1 MSLQI
6 ELSSCSTFALYPPI
20 TSAFVFSGFDFS
32 FASIEPMMRS
42 EARRA
47 PTTFLYATDSRLRS
61 SRERSSEAGDAVA
74 TAFMYSTISSYRSAC
89 SASFAMYT
97 LSADIV
103 RVCGGRA
110 AVKLGCAIE
119 GGVGRYCGWENP
131 PVDQRQRAL
140 ERCAPPILQATAFTL
155 QVEPR
160 SHVACWV
167 GRSARSKSPARG
179 EELRRERDAEAAPPP
194 QAHHVRGAIAPPAAP
209 RLPSRR
215 RRRAAARLA

>member
-47 PTTFLYATDSRLRS
+47 PTTFLYATESRLRS

-103 RVCGGRA
+103 RVCAQSGE
-110 AVKLGCAIE
+110 KLG
-119 GGVGRYCGWENP
+119 
-131 PVDQRQRAL
+131 DQL
-140 ERCAPPILQATAFTL
+140 N
-155 QVEPR
+155 
-160 SHVACWV
+160 
-167 GRSARSKSPARG
+167 
-179 EELRRERDAEAAPPP
+179 
-194 QAHHVRGAIAPPAAP
+194 
-209 RLPSRR
+209 
-215 RRRAAARLA
+215 

>member
-20 TSAFVFSGFDFS
+20 TSAFVFSGFDRS

-47 PTTFLYATDSRLRS
+47 PTTFLYATESRLRS

-103 RVCGGRA
+103 RVCGAGKMGGRLWEGCGSIMLWCIIVTRVRAGVGFVVSTLRESGRA
-110 AVKLGCAIE
+110 ASRV
-119 GGVGRYCGWENP
+119 R
-131 PVDQRQRAL
+131 
-140 ERCAPPILQATAFTL
+140 
-155 QVEPR
+155 PR
-160 SHVACWV
+160 
-167 GRSARSKSPARG
+167 
-179 EELRRERDAEAAPPP
+179 
-194 QAHHVRGAIAPPAAP
+194 
-209 RLPSRR
+209 
-215 RRRAAARLA
+215 

>member
-20 TSAFVFSGFDFS
+20 TSAFVFSGFDRS

-47 PTTFLYATDSRLRS
+47 PTTFLYATESRLRS

-97 LSADIV
+97 LSSDI
-103 RVCGGRA
+103 GGGTGRFAQTERA
-110 AVKLGCAIE
+110 ARE
-119 GGVGRYCGWENP
+119 G
-131 PVDQRQRAL
+131 
-140 ERCAPPILQATAFTL
+140 
-155 QVEPR
+155 
-160 SHVACWV
+160 
-167 GRSARSKSPARG
+167 
-179 EELRRERDAEAAPPP
+179 
-194 QAHHVRGAIAPPAAP
+194 
-209 RLPSRR
+209 
-215 RRRAAARLA
+215 

>member
-20 TSAFVFSGFDFS
+20 TSAFVFSGFDRS

-47 PTTFLYATDSRLRS
+47 PTTFLYATERRLRS
-61 SRERSSEAGDAVA
+61 SRERSSDAGDAVA

-103 RVCGGRA
+103 RVCNEKMRL
-110 AVKLGCAIE
+110 AVEA
-119 GGVGRYCGWENP
+119 GVGWYDGWVNNCG
-131 PVDQRQRAL
+131 DRRQGVQ
-140 ERCAPPILQATAFTL
+140 EWFM
-155 QVEPR
+155 
-160 SHVACWV
+160 W
-167 GRSARSKSPARG
+167 
-179 EELRRERDAEAAPPP
+179 
-194 QAHHVRGAIAPPAAP
+194 
-209 RLPSRR
+209 
-215 RRRAAARLA
+215 

>member
-47 PTTFLYATDSRLRS
+47 PTTFLYATESRLRS

-103 RVCGGRA
+103 RVCGGA
-110 AVKLGCAIE
+110 SAIFE
-119 GGVGRYCGWENP
+119 MDDRKGGYGVMLVWCG
-131 PVDQRQRAL
+131 
-140 ERCAPPILQATAFTL
+140 I
-155 QVEPR
+155 
-160 SHVACWV
+160 
-167 GRSARSKSPARG
+167 
-179 EELRRERDAEAAPPP
+179 AE
-194 QAHHVRGAIAPPAAP
+194 IKD
-209 RLPSRR
+209 SEC
-215 RRRAAARLA
+215 RRACEGEYVA

>member
-20 TSAFVFSGFDFS
+20 TSAFVFSGFDRS

-47 PTTFLYATDSRLRS
+47 PTTFLYATESRLRS

-103 RVCGGRA
+103 RFCGA
-110 AVKLGCAIE
+110 AGGKLMRWRSI
-119 GGVGRYCGWENP
+119 GG
-131 PVDQRQRAL
+131 
-140 ERCAPPILQATAFTL
+140 
-155 QVEPR
+155 
-160 SHVACWV
+160 
-167 GRSARSKSPARG
+167 
-179 EELRRERDAEAAPPP
+179 
-194 QAHHVRGAIAPPAAP
+194 
-209 RLPSRR
+209 
-215 RRRAAARLA
+215 